1 MAWHKDYLGLKI
13 AKLMHNPTTYARII
27 FVAIC
32 LVLGL
37 LWINS
42 TQIAVGIFSPDN
54 AYPEAMYKDLVLL
67 GNPLNGW
74 QATKSPQFFPD
85 LIFYFILRRITGDFA
100 TAYYLCTI
108 FYILILVMFLRYMG
122 KNTKSRRKTGI
133 DGFLLPVWA
142 LFFLAINAQATW
154 DGPLNLINIYW
165 HNGIIPLGLLTII
178 LLTKYENS
186 TTTKKLNVSVLTISL
201 LAMSSDYWWIPWFT
215 LPLILI
221 CIYYSFKLK
230 KERRKLLEFGSSLI
244 IGATLGFF
252 LNAMLKYLT
261 ILHFSDASPGVRGV
275 GIATALD
282 SIAMS
287 FIDLILK
294 SPGFL
299 ILIAFS
305 LIFILMV
312 FTNRMTKVSL
322 ELEIFKEASK
332 LNQRS
337 SRIKARKKQSLE
349 IKELPSINTT
359 KTLFMVVLMSW
370 SFTSI
375 ICAIWGLWSGSQFR
389 YFSGPIT
396 LLWITAGV
404 IFLKLLGS
412 DTFRKKKLLEG
423 LLLFALIVSIFE
435 FQQQIRTTQ
444 GKFINSAPI
453 VYPENISC
461 IDLNTKKY
469 RVNNGIGSYYVV
481 APTFVSTK
489 NDLRVTPIDY
499 NFQILHWLSS
509 YYWGLADS
517 LPISIAEINFI
528 IVAPEEP
535 IYDLIPGK
543 FGKPSNEVR
552 CGGWNVLFYLE
563 ENSVKLNQWFSNE
576 MRTFL
581 KSIN

>member
-1 MAWHKDYLGLKI
+1 MAWHKDYLGQKL
-13 AKLMHNPTTYARII
+13 AKLIPRPRIYAQII
-27 FVAIC
+27 FAAIC
-32 LVLGL
+32 LVIGL

-67 GNPLNGW
+67 ENPLNGW

-85 LIFYFILRRITGDFA
+85 LFFYFIIRRLTGDFA

-122 KNTKSRRKTGI
+122 ESTSSARKVGMN
-133 DGFLLPVWA
+133 GFLLPLWA

-186 TTTKKLNVSVLTISL
+186 TSTKKLNISVITISL
-201 LAMSSDYWWIPWFT
+201 LAMSSDYWWLAWFS
-215 LPLILI
+215 LPLISI
-221 CIYYSFKLK
+221 CIYYSFKLER
-230 KERRKLLEFGSSLI
+230 ERRKLLEFGSSLI
-244 IGATLGFF
+244 IGAILGYFF
-252 LNAMLKYLT
+252 NAMLKYLT
-261 ILHFSDASPGVRGV
+261 VLHFSDASPGVRGV

-282 SIAMS
+282 LIAMS
-287 FIDLILK
+287 FLDLILK

-305 LIFILMV
+305 LIFMFMV
-312 FTNRMTKVSL
+312 FTNKMTKVSL
-322 ELEIFKEASK
+322 ELENFKNVSK

-337 SRIKARKKQSLE
+337 SRIKVRKKQALE
-349 IKELPSINTT
+349 ITKLPRINMTRI
-359 KTLFMVVLMSW
+359 LFMVILLSW
-370 SFTSI
+370 SFTLV

-396 LLWITAGV
+396 LLWLTVGV
-404 IFLKLLGS
+404 IFLKLLAS
-412 DTFRKKKLLEG
+412 ETFNKKRLLEG
-423 LLLFALIVSIFE
+423 LLIFALVLSIFE

-444 GKFINSAPI
+444 GKYINSTSI
-453 VYPENISC
+453 VYPENVSC
-461 IDLNTKKY
+461 IDQNTKKY

-489 NDLRVTPIDY
+489 NDLRVSPIDY
-499 NFQILHWLSS
+499 NFQILHWLST
-509 YYWGLADS
+509 YYWGLRDS
-517 LPISIAEINFI
+517 LPISPVEINFI

-552 CGGWNVLFYLE
+552 CGGWNVLFYLG
-563 ENSVKLNQWFSNE
+563 ENSLKINEWFSNE

-581 KSIN
+581 DSID